1 MDLITIIFYFFA
13 VLIVA
18 SAAVVVF
25 SKNIMYSAFALLFTF
40 FGVAAIYV
48 LLNADFLALTQI
60 MIYIGGILVLI
71 IFGVMLTTRITG
83 VDIKSGL
90 MGKMQIGITGAA
102 LAILTITM
110 GVMYSNV
117 KWFTRDSEPLKDT
130 ISPIGRMLLT
140 DYLLAFEAASVLL
153 LIAIIGAAM
162 IARRKKNIN

>member
-18 SAAVVVF
+18 SAMVVVF
-25 SKNIMYSAFALLFTF
+25 SKNIMYSAFSLLFTF

-90 MGKMQIGITGAA
+90 IGKMQLGITGIAV
-102 LAILTITM
+102 AILTITL

-117 KWFTRDSEPLKDT
+117 KWFIRDAEPLKDT

>member
-40 FGVAAIYV
+40 SGVATIYV

-90 MGKMQIGITGAA
+90 MGKMQIGITGIA

-117 KWFTRDSEPLKDT
+117 KWFVRDSEPLKDT

-162 IARRKKNIN
+162 IARRKK

>member
-18 SAAVVVF
+18 SAMVVVF

-90 MGKMQIGITGAA
+90 IGKMQLGITGIAV
-102 LAILTITM
+102 AILTITL
-110 GVMYSNV
+110 GIMYSNV
-117 KWFTRDSEPLKDT
+117 KWFMKTSEPLKDT